1 MRIRTLLTTML
12 ILLTT
17 FTTRAQE
24 GELLDYQQEIGGG
37 LGVSCYWGDAGGG
50 LFKNPG
56 FLGTVLWR
64 RNLNPRM
71 TVKTNIG
78 FGRISGNTKGIFI
91 PEDPLSETPEGGVAV
106 QPVHFGRTL
115 LDLGAQFE
123 FNFLGYGLGAAYK
136 GVSRWTPH
144 LMGGVGA
151 TIAFGSGAP
160 AAGGMTIPLG
170 FGFRYKLLPRLN
182 IGLEW
187 SFNFTTCDRLDD
199 SAATTHLSDPYGIE
213 SGMFKNKDC
222 YTKTFVFITYDI
234 APKYR
239 KCNN

>member
-1 MRIRTLLTTML
+1 MKARLL
-12 ILLTT
+12 IVLLAVLTAVNAS
-17 FTTRAQE
+17 AQD
-24 GELLDYQQEIGGG
+24 GELLEYQQEIGGG
-37 LGVSCYWGDAGGG
+37 LGISSYWGDAGGG

-78 FGRISGNTKGIFI
+78 FGRISGDTKGIFI
-91 PEDPLSETPEGGVAV
+91 PEDPLSETPEGGAAAV
-106 QPVHFGRTL
+106 PIHFARTL
-115 LDLGAQFE
+115 LDVGAQFE

-136 GVSRWTPH
+136 GVSRWTPY

-160 AAGGMTIPLG
+160 AAAGMNIPLG
-170 FGFRYKLLPRLN
+170 FGFRFKVLPRLN

-199 SAATTHLSDPYGIE
+199 TAASVHLADPYGIE

-222 YTKTFVFITYDI
+222 YTKTFVFLTYDI
-234 APKYR
+234 SPKYR